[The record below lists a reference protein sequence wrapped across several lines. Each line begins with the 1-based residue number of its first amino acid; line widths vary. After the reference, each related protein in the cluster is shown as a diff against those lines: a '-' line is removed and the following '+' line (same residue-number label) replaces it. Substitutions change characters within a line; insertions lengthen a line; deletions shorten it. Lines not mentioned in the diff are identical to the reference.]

1 MKNEM
6 KYFTLEEKME
16 VIKDRIIVGGME
28 DFDMSFSAEELDQ
41 MFDDD
46 TYEEKFF
53 THDMCVKGYEGKTYA
68 DLNEMSFEDILT
80 IHNICYETNKTLK
93 EIDEM
98 EVFLNASQRATT
110 TMLDKDGDLIVVP
123 MWMAL

>member
-16 VIKDRIIVGGME
+16 VIRERIIEGGFE
-28 DFDMSFSAEELDQ
+28 DFDMNYSAEEIDE
-41 MFDDD
+41 MFEND
-46 TYEEKFF
+46 TYYDLYYASEIGVE
-53 THDMCVKGYEGKTYA
+53 GYEGKTNA
-68 DLNEMSFEDILT
+68 DLLEMPYEDILA
-80 IHNICYETNKTLK
+80 IHNIITGSKITLK

-98 EVFLNASQRATT
+98 EVFLNGSQIATT

>member
-6 KYFTLEEKME
+6 KYFTLADKME
-16 VIKDRIIVGGME
+16 VIKERIIEGGFE
-28 DFDMSFSAEELDQ
+28 DFEMNYSAEEIDE
-41 MFDDD
+41 MFEND
-46 TYEEKFF
+46 TYYDLFYATEIGAE
-53 THDMCVKGYEGKTYA
+53 GYEGKTFA
-68 DLNEMSFEDILT
+68 DLNEMSFEDILA
-80 IHNICYETNKTLK
+80 IHNIFTESNKTLK

-98 EVFLNASQRATT
+98 EVFLNGSQRATT